1 VEQGMKKEK
10 REPRQAREL
19 RRKAEELLKS
29 RSLEAEELDPA
40 AIPNLLH
47 ELQVHQIELEM
58 QNDELRQAQVAL
70 EASYVRYTDLYDFAP
85 VGYLTLD
92 ETGLILEANLTAARQ
107 LAIPRSRL
115 LKQSFPLLAPREDR
129 EKLRGHLRQVFQSQE
144 RQSAEIRLAPKDR
157 PGFFVQVDS
166 IFVQDAA
173 GKGLC
178 HTSFTDITDRKRAE
192 EILRMNEARAT
203 ALLRLHQMTA
213 APLPEITRM
222 VVDDCVSLTQSK
234 FGFVGFISE
243 DETIMHGLLCS
254 ARAMEQCIIEG
265 PVHFP
270 IDQGGL
276 WAEMVRQRRPILV
289 NDYQAA
295 HPGKRGCPPG
305 HVPLSRF
312 LGVPVVAQGRP
323 VAVAAVANKER
334 DYDEGDLYQ
343 IALLMEGTWS
353 MLQRRQAEEALR
365 QAHAELE
372 LRVEERTAE
381 LRLANEYLL
390 QEIKERELIEQRLRK
405 SEERFRTLFH
415 TVGSIIISTSPDRLI
430 LEFNQEAEHQTG
442 WQRQE
447 VLGKDVL
454 EVFIPQDARSRVA
467 AEMAKIMAGGL
478 IRGLEFPLRMR
489 DGPTRLFLWNANL
502 VPAVEGQPGE
512 IMLAGIDITELKK
525 AEGALRQS
533 ARRLRLLTSQLLTIQ
548 EKERGRI
555 SRELHDELGQS
566 LIIMKFQL
574 QSLFSKV
581 PKTEEALHRSGL
593 EILRYLDA
601 TIENV
606 RRLSQDLS
614 PFLLEDLGLPAAI
627 GHLLGNIRDY
637 AGLEVTSARVDEL
650 ARLFSPEAQITIYR
664 ILQECLTN
672 IIKHARASRV
682 SVKIHRRDGEVS
694 FIVRDD
700 GQGFD
705 VRQAR
710 SPRAGD
716 KGIGLTAMQERL
728 RLIQGTL
735 NIRSQ
740 KGKGTG
746 ITFTIPIDLKD
757 SEHDTLPDLIG

>member
-1 VEQGMKKEK
+1 MKEK
-10 REPRQAREL
+10 KREHREAREL

-29 RSLEAEELDPA
+29 RSPGAEELDPA
-40 AIPNLLH
+40 AMPNLVH

-70 EASYVRYTDLYDFAP
+70 EASHARYTDLYDFAP

-92 ETGLILEANLTAARQ
+92 EDGLILEANLTAARQ

-115 LKQSFPLLAPREDR
+115 LKRPFHLLAAQEHR
-129 EKLRGHLRQVFQSQE
+129 EKLRSHLRQVFQSQE
-144 RQSAEIRLAPKDR
+144 RQSTEIRLAPR
-157 PGFFVQVDS
+157 ERAAFFVQVDS
-166 IFVQDAA
+166 IFIQDAP

-178 HTSFTDITDRKRAE
+178 RTAFTDITDRKRAGE
-192 EILRMNEARAT
+192 VLRINEYRSA
-203 ALLRLHQMTA
+203 ALLRLYQMTA
-213 APLPEITRM
+213 APLLEIIRV
-222 VVDDCVSLTQSK
+222 VVDNCVRVTASK
-234 FGFVGFISE
+234 FGFVGFINP
-243 DETIMHGLLCS
+243 DETVMHGHLWS
-254 ARAMEQCIIEG
+254 AKAMEQCSIEG
-265 PVHFP
+265 KLIHFP
-270 IDQGGL
+270 ITQGGL
-276 WAEMVRQRRPILV
+276 WAEVVRQRRPILV
-289 NDYQAA
+289 NDYPAA
-295 HPGKRGCPPG
+295 HPGKRGYPGG

-312 LGVPVVAQGRP
+312 LGVPVLAGGRT
-323 VAVAAVANKER
+323 VAVAAVANKEH
-334 DYDEGDLYQ
+334 DYDEADLHQ
-343 IALLMEGTWS
+343 LTLLMEGTWS
-353 MLQRRQAEEALR
+353 ILQRKQGEEALR

-381 LRLANEYLL
+381 LRLANEHLL
-390 QEIKERELIEQRLRK
+390 QEIEERLLVEERLRK

-415 TVGSIIISTSPDRLI
+415 TVGSIIMSIAPNHRT
-430 LEFNQEAEHQTG
+430 LEFNLEAERLTG

-447 VLGKDVL
+447 VLGKDAFKLFVP
-454 EVFIPQDARSRVA
+454 EDARDRVEA
-467 AEMAKIMAGGL
+467 GLAKVVAGEL
-478 IRGLEFPLRMR
+478 IRGFEFPLKLR
-489 DGPTRLFLWNANL
+489 DGKIRLFLWNANP
-502 VPAVEGQPGE
+502 VPVLEGQPSE
-512 IMLAGIDITELKK
+512 VIWAGQDITELKQ
-525 AEGALRQS
+525 AEKTLRQS
-533 ARRLRLLTSQLLTIQ
+533 GRQLRFLTSQLLTIQ

-566 LIIMKFQL
+566 LIFLKFQL
-574 QSLFSKV
+574 QSMLSKL
-581 PKTEEALHRSGL
+581 PKTQKVVHSDGQAMLH
-593 EILRYLDA
+593 YLDE

-627 GHLLGNIRDY
+627 KHLLGNIRDY

-650 ARLFSPEAQITIYR
+650 AGLFSPEAQITIYR

-682 SVKIHRRDGEVS
+682 SVKINRRDHQVS

-705 VRQAR
+705 MRQAL

-728 RLIQGTL
+728 RLIRGTL
-735 NIRSQ
+735 KIRSQ
-740 KGKGTG
+740 KGNGTG

-757 SEHDTLPDLIG
+757 SEHDALPDRIGR

>member
-1 VEQGMKKEK
+1 MKEK
-10 REPRQAREL
+10 KREHRKAQEL
-19 RRKAEELLKS
+19 RRKAEELLNS
-29 RSLEAEELDPA
+29 RRLEADELDPA
-40 AIPNLLH
+40 EIPNLLH

-70 EASYVRYTDLYDFAP
+70 EASRARYTDLYDFAP

-115 LKQSFPLLAPREDR
+115 LKRPFPLLAAGKDR

-144 RQSAEIRLAPKDR
+144 RQSTEVRLAPKDR
-157 PGFFVQVDS
+157 PAFFVQVDS

-178 HTSFTDITDRKRAE
+178 RTSFTDVTDRKRAAE
-192 EILRMNEARAT
+192 VLRMNEARAS

-213 APLPEITRM
+213 APLPEIIRM
-222 VVDDCVSLTQSK
+222 VVDDCVRLTESK
-234 FGFVGFISE
+234 FGFVGFISA
-243 DETIMHGLLCS
+243 DQTVMRGHLWS
-254 ARAMEQCIIEG
+254 ARAMEQCALDG
-265 PVHFP
+265 KPVHFP

-289 NDYQAA
+289 NDYPAA
-295 HPGKRGCPPG
+295 HPGKKGYPAG

-334 DYDEGDLYQ
+334 DYDEGDLHQ
-343 IALLMEGTWS
+343 VALLLENTWS
-353 MLQRRQAEEALR
+353 IVQRKQAEEALQ
-365 QAHAELE
+365 QAHDELE

-381 LRLANEYLL
+381 LRLGNEYLQ
-390 QEIKERELIEQRLRK
+390 QEIEERELIEQRLRK

-415 TVGSIIISTSPDRLI
+415 TVGSIIISTSPERLI
-430 LEFNQEAEHQTG
+430 LEFNQEAERQTG
-442 WQRQE
+442 WQRRE
-447 VLGKDVL
+447 VLGKDL
-454 EVFIPQDARSRVA
+454 FEVFLPEDARTRVA
-467 AEMAKIMAGGL
+467 AEMAKVRAGDL
-478 IRGLEFPLRMR
+478 IRGLEFPLRIR
-489 DGPTRLFLWNANL
+489 EGPPRLFLWNANL

-512 IMLAGIDITELKK
+512 VMWAGTDITGLKK

-581 PKTEEALHRSGL
+581 PPTEEALHRNGQ

-650 ARLFSPEAQITIYR
+650 AGLFSPEAQITIYR

-672 IIKHARASRV
+672 IIKHARAARV
-682 SVKIHRRDGEVS
+682 SVKINRRDTEVS

-705 VRQAR
+705 LRQAR
-710 SPRAGD
+710 SPRARD

-735 NIRSQ
+735 HIRSQ

-757 SEHDTLPDLIG
+757 SEHGAIPDSIGR